1 MDDSMPMPN
10 AWIRVA
16 EAHVAPVGERPVYLL
31 RREFD
36 LGGAPTT
43 ASLRITAQGI
53 YNAFINGVH
62 VGDEELRPGFTQY
75 AKRIEVQTYD
85 ATSLLRQGANVILVQ
100 LADGWFRGAYGIL
113 QVPDQWGS
121 HVALLASLDV
131 EQTDGAHVQ
140 VTTDVDWRVAPS
152 HILGADLFRG
162 QREDRRL
169 FEGSAYLPGA
179 DVSAWNSPLLHG
191 ITAALVAPSAP
202 AVRRVERLRP
212 VSITTLRPGVHVV
225 DFGQNING
233 WTSLSR
239 LGPVGNVVTLTHG
252 EMLDAAGDLT
262 LTHLDVD
269 FPGIGGTVD
278 CHQIDEVISAGVD
291 GDAFEP
297 HFTTHGFQ
305 FVRVEGVDELGH
317 DDIEAV
323 VVHSDLRHIGGFDSS
338 DDRLRWLHDA
348 TVWSFRDNACEVPT
362 DCPTRERAGWTG
374 DWQLFAPTAAYLFDV
389 DAWSRRWLRDVM
401 LDQHVNGILEHM
413 SPAEQKPMPGPL
425 STTHG
430 SAGWADVIVSAPLD
444 LYDAYGST
452 AALEECWDAAER
464 WMAYAESSA
473 ASGRHSSRSG
483 LEQPHERYLWDT
495 RFHFGEW
502 LEPGGDMHDFGAFMA
517 ADKSE
522 VATAYLHRSAVQM
535 ARIAEILGKGADIGA
550 RYKTLA
556 DGTRDA
562 WQREFIDADGRLRVQ
577 TQASHVRALHFGL
590 APERQ
595 RATIAADLVALIR
608 AAGTHLGTGFLST
621 PYLLPTLA
629 DNGFADVAF
638 ELLMQDSA
646 PSWMYMRAKGAT
658 TIWEDWNGIDANG
671 DAHASLNHY
680 SKGAVISF
688 LHHYVA
694 GLRATEPGYRTF
706 VVQPLLGG
714 GIEDASTWL
723 ESPHGRIEV
732 SWRFIDTR
740 FELEVL
746 VPADCTAA
754 AVLPDGREHPLVPGA
769 RTLLECVMR

>member
-1 MDDSMPMPN
+1 MAD

-16 EAHVAPVGERPVYLL
+16 EPSVPPRGERPAYLL
-31 RREFD
+31 RREFTVSSTV
-36 LGGAPTT
+36 AAAT
-43 ASLRITAQGI
+43 LRITAQGI
-53 YNAFINGVH
+53 YVAFINGQR

-75 AKRIEVQTYD
+75 TKRIEVQTYD
-85 ATSLLRQGANVILVQ
+85 VTALLREGVNVIAVQ

-113 QVPDQWGS
+113 QVPDQWGE
-121 HVALLASLDV
+121 HVALLAELCVS
-131 EQTDGAHVQ
+131 TSDGAETRL
-140 VTTDVDWRVAPS
+140 TTDADWRVAPS
-152 HILGADLFRG
+152 HVLAADFFRG

-169 FEGSAYLPGA
+169 FDRGVYVGGFDDDTWAAPLPHV
-179 DVSAWNSPLLHG
+179 VSV
-191 ITAALVAPSAP
+191 ALVTPTAPP
-202 AVRRVERLRP
+202 VRCIDALHP
-212 VSITTLRPGVHVV
+212 TSITEIRPGVHVV

-233 WTSLSR
+233 WTRLSK
-239 LGPVGNVVTLTHG
+239 LGAVGNVVTLTHG
-252 EMLDAAGDLT
+252 EVLDASGDVT
-262 LTHLDVD
+262 LTHLDVN

-278 CHQIDEVISAGVD
+278 CHQIDQVISAGIA
-291 GDAFEP
+291 GDVFEP
-297 HFTTHGFQ
+297 RFTTHGFQ
-305 FVRVEGVDELGH
+305 YVRVEGLDALGF

-323 VVHSDLRHIGGFDSS
+323 VVHSDLRRIGGFDSS
-338 DDRLRWLHDA
+338 DERLRWLHDA

-401 LDQHVNGILEHM
+401 LDQHADGILEHM

-452 AALEECWDAAER
+452 IALEECWDAAER

-473 ASGRHSSRSG
+473 ASGRHASRTG
-483 LEQPHERYLWDT
+483 PEQPHERYLWDT

-502 LEPGGDMHDFGAFMA
+502 LEPEGDMHDFGAFMS

-522 VATAYLHRSAVQM
+522 VASAYLHRSAVQM
-535 ARIAEILGKGADIGA
+535 ARIADVLRKGDEVIA
-550 RYKTLA
+550 RYQALA
-556 DGTRDA
+556 AGTRDA
-562 WQREFIDADGRLRVQ
+562 WQREFIDDDGHLRVQ

-590 APERQ
+590 APEHH
-595 RATIAADLVALIR
+595 RATIAHDLVALIR
-608 AAGTHLGTGFLST
+608 TAGTHLGTGFLST
-621 PYLLPTLA
+621 PYLLPALA
-629 DNGFADVAF
+629 DNGFVDVAF
-638 ELLMQDSA
+638 ELLMQDTA

-671 DAHASLNHY
+671 EAHASLNHY
-680 SKGAVISF
+680 SKGAVVSF

-694 GLRATEPGYRTF
+694 GLRATEPGYRAF
-706 VVQPLLGG
+706 VVQPVVGG
-714 GIEDASTWL
+714 GIRDASTWL

-732 SWRFIDTR
+732 SWKLIEQR

-746 VPADCTAA
+746 VPASCDVR
-754 AVLPDGREHPLVPGA
+754 AVLPDGSEHLLVAGT
-769 RTLLECVMR
+769 RTLLECLMP